1 MRRLAAFL
9 TIFLVAGLFGLNR
22 MVKADELDEIN
33 RQIGELTQAREMS
46 IAATK
51 PLESELGRLRTKLK
65 EIEAGIAKAKDE
77 LRGLEASISRREADF
92 TNQYVLLSE
101 RVQSFY
107 KNSRAPSSFFVLFS
121 TGPSSN
127 WARDL
132 FYQRV
137 VTDKDKDIIAQISM
151 DLLQLEKDKK
161 KAEADRARL
170 NELQAKADKEAKFFE
185 GEISGAKAYQQKL
198 SQQIASLSAKQQS
211 IIAQKLASLGI
222 SRSAASPGRCDSD
235 LTNGRDPDFSP
246 KLAIFT
252 FGVPHRNGLNQYGA
266 WRRAKDNQ
274 DVEEILQAYY
284 PGKTLKKDYDQ
295 GIQITTT
302 SGWSGS
308 IEEYVKRIY
317 EMPDSWVEKDLA
329 ALKAQAVAARTY
341 ALNVTNNG
349 SKPICTSEQCQVFK
363 PEPKGGNWDK
373 AVEATKGWVLMDGG
387 TPAFTQYASTHGGY
401 IKNLGKFDGPG
412 GNPTGFS
419 DLQSRAYDR
428 ESPWFYCDWGWR
440 DGGYNKTAWLK
451 PSEVADIA
459 NVILLAR
466 EDSSARQH
474 LYQIDKPN
482 PEGVDNWDTERVKQ
496 GLRKYR
502 TPFNNV
508 TDVSISADFGDG
520 TTTQVTVTGDAPT
533 GSFSGSEFKDWFN
546 LRAPANIQIVG
557 PLYNVERR

>member
-1 MRRLAAFL
+1 MRKVIIFL
-9 TIFLVAGLFGLNR
+9 LLIFLVGGVRAISPIE
-22 MVKADELDEIN
+22 ELQTEIDK
-33 RQIGELTQAREMS
+33 LSASLEMS
-46 IAATK
+46 RRATT
-51 PLESELGRLRTKLK
+51 PLEQELAKLK
-65 EIEAGIAKAKDE
+65 TQLDAIQAGIDKAKAE
-77 LRGLEASISRREADF
+77 LKTLELSIAEREKEF
-92 TNQYVLLSE
+92 SQNYVLLAE
-101 RVQSFY
+101 GAASFY
-107 KNSRAPSSFFVLFS
+107 KISRYGYSSLNLFAN
-121 TGPSSN
+121 GLMGG
-127 WARDL
+127 AMRDL
-132 FYQRV
+132 FYRQA
-137 VTDKDKDIIAQISM
+137 VTDKYKNVIEEISKE
-151 DLLQLEKDKK
+151 LLALEADKK
-161 KAEADRARL
+161 KAQADKAAL
-170 NELQAKADKEAKFFE
+170 DALQVKVDKEAKFFE
-185 GEISGAKAYQQKL
+185 GEISGAKAYQAKL
-198 SQQIASLSAKQQS
+198 SQQIASLSAKQQN

-235 LTNGRDPDFSP
+235 LTNGRDPGFSP

-252 FGVPHRNGLNQYGA
+252 YGVPHRNGLNQYGA

-308 IEEYVKRIY
+308 IEDYVKRIY

-341 ALNVTNNG
+341 ALNVTSNG
-349 SKPICTSEQCQVFK
+349 SKAICTTEQCQVFK
-363 PEPKGGNWDK
+363 PDPKGGNWDR
-373 AVEATKGWVLMDGG
+373 AAEATKGWVLMDGG
-387 TPAFTQYASTHGGY
+387 SPAYTQYASTHGGY

-412 GNPTGFS
+412 GNPTSFS
-419 DLQSRAYDR
+419 DLQSRANDR

-440 DGGYNKTAWLK
+440 SDGYSNTAWLR

-466 EDSSARQH
+466 EDSSAKPH
-474 LYQIDKPN
+474 LYQVDEPN
-482 PEGVDNWDTERVKQ
+482 PEGVDNWDAERVKQ
-496 GLRKYR
+496 ELRKYR

-508 TDVSISADFGDG
+508 TDVPVSANFDDG
-520 TTTQVTVTGDAPT
+520 MTTNVTVTGDAPA

-557 PLYNVERR
+557 PLYNIERR